1 MNLSSRTTS
10 THPTRLART
19 ALAGLALATAGVTT
33 LVAMAAVPADAGT
46 READRAAATQVD
58 PADLERGPDATAA
71 YVDGHTIH
79 DDGTTTRVRGGSVQ
93 LLGTRPDGR
102 YVVLVHRD
110 DRWQVR
116 AQKPEGSSRKI
127 LGDVPGS
134 FDVVLGGDGTTLV
147 TGRFKSRPRRHTL
160 LRAYDSTSGV
170 LLGTRKRQG
179 YLNPLD
185 ADSSTVVYAAE
196 NGPVVAWDLA
206 AGTGDRVSRRYG
218 YRADLENDRLV
229 VFTKD
234 PYEGGCTRVSLLSD
248 TSQVLWRSCD
258 EAVRAISSDG
268 SHLLTVFLLSDG
280 LGPSEVHVRTVEGEE
295 TGRYEV
301 DGFFERFLFEDG
313 DTVLLGAVTRESRGL
328 ARCDAGDCELASD
341 LGRGEPWL

>member
-1 MNLSSRTTS
+1 M
-10 THPTRLART
+10 
-19 ALAGLALATAGVTT
+19 
-33 LVAMAAVPADAGT
+33 
-46 READRAAATQVD
+46 
-58 PADLERGPDATAA
+58 
-71 YVDGHTIH
+71 
-79 DDGTTTRVRGGSVQ
+79 
-93 LLGTRPDGR
+93 
-102 YVVLVHRD
+102 LVHRD

-134 FDVVLGGDGTTLV
+134 FDVVLGGDGTTVV
-147 TGRFKSRPRRHTL
+147 TGRFRSRPRRHTL

-170 LLGTRKRQG
+170 LLGTRQRQG

-206 AGTGDRVSRRYG
+206 SGTGERVSRRYG
-218 YRADLENDRLV
+218 YRADLEDDRLV

-248 TSQVLWRSCD
+248 ASQVLWRSCE
-258 EAVRAISSDG
+258 EAVRAISPDG

-280 LGPSEVHVRTVEGEE
+280 LGPSEVHVRTVEGAE

-313 DTVLLGAVTRESRGL
+313 DTVLLGAVTREARGL

>member
-1 MNLSSRTTS
+1 MTASSRTAS
-10 THPTRLART
+10 RLART
-19 ALAGLALATAGVTT
+19 TLALLAAVATALAT
-33 LVAMAAVPADAGT
+33 LVAVAAVPAEAAPT
-46 READRAAATQVD
+46 RID
-58 PADLERGPDATAA
+58 PERLERGPDATAA

-79 DDGTTTRVRGGSVQ
+79 DGGTTTGVRGGSVQ

-134 FDVVLGGDGTTLV
+134 FDVILGGDGTTLV
-147 TGRFKSRPRRHTL
+147 TGRLKNRPRRHTL
-160 LRAYDSTSGV
+160 LRAYDSTTGV

-185 ADSSTVVYAAE
+185 ADGGTVVYAAE
-196 NGPVVAWDLA
+196 AGAVVSWDLTT
-206 AGTGDRVSRRYG
+206 GTGSRVSDRYG
-218 YRADLENDRLV
+218 YRADLANDRLV

-234 PYEGGCTRVSLLSD
+234 PYRGGCTRVSLLSD
-248 TSQVLWRSCD
+248 ASQVLWRSCD
-258 EAVRAISSDG
+258 EAVRALSPDG
-268 SHLLTVFLLSDG
+268 SHLLTVFMLSDG
-280 LGPSEVHVRTVEGEE
+280 LGPTEVHVRTVEGEE
-295 TGRYEV
+295 TGLYEV

-313 DTVLLGAVTRESRGL
+313 ETVLLGAVTRDSRGL
-328 ARCDAGDCELASD
+328 ARCHTGDCELASD
-341 LGRGEPWL
+341 LGAGEPWL

>member
-1 MNLSSRTTS
+1 MTPSSQAPS
-10 THPTRLART
+10 RLART
-19 ALAGLALATAGVTT
+19 TLALLAALATALAT
-33 LVAMAAVPADAGT
+33 LVAVAAVPA
-46 READRAAATQVD
+46 EADTTRID
-58 PADLERGPDATAA
+58 PQRLERGPDATAA

-79 DDGTTTRVRGGSVQ
+79 DGGTTTRVRGGSVQ

-160 LRAYDSTSGV
+160 LRAYDSTTGV

-258 EAVRAISSDG
+258 EAVRAISPDG

-313 DTVLLGAVTRESRGL
+313 DTVLLGAVTREARGL